1 MAESSTFESVTTGE
15 LTFNPESAVAVIF
28 DPDEEVGAS
37 ETLGESAF
45 AFLSLPTL
53 AALVWGLPEHVS
65 LWLEP
70 PPFCFCFFRLV
81 HLVWFVSVTLVTGG
95 GCAST
100 DVAAV
105 VDVVT
110 RVVHVV
116 AIETTEV
123 AMAAVVSSGC
133 AAVCVLVEREA
144 IVAESAEE
152 VVDIAESAVV
162 PSKFAESA
170 VMVVDVA
177 ELAVTEEDVPADTE
191 VEQVAATESVAEPG
205 VVTEHALVDLSTVAV
220 RSANSAVGL
229 LDLGWLTE
237 PVVSPVDAV
246 TVAMTSALAELA
258 VTVVD
263 FAESAVVTTDAF
275 EKPAALL
282 DCDTCTSSVL
292 AVTGLVVV
300 AVTRLAEVAV
310 TRLAEVVIAGLVGE
324 VKSTIAAEVDA
335 STSVDAVVNA
345 ESADVPVA
353 AEST

>member
-1 MAESSTFESVTTGE
+1 MT
-15 LTFNPESAVAVIF
+15 F
-28 DPDEEVGAS
+28 DPDEEGVGTS

-53 AALVWGLPEHVS
+53 AGLVWGLPEHVS
-65 LWLEP
+65 LWLES
-70 PPFCFCFFRLV
+70 PPFCFCFFRLR

-100 DVAAV
+100 DVVAAV

-123 AMAAVVSSGC
+123 AMAAVVSSDC
-133 AAVCVLVEREA
+133 AAVCVLVERGA

-152 VVDIAESAVV
+152 VGDIAESAVV

-177 ELAVTEEDVPADTE
+177 ELAVTEDDVPVDTE
-191 VEQVAATESVAEPG
+191 VEQVVATESVAEPG

-220 RSANSAVGL
+220 GSANSAVGL

-246 TVAMTSALAELA
+246 TVSMTSALAELA

-263 FAESAVVTTDAF
+263 FAESAVVTMDAF
-275 EKPAALL
+275 EKPAAPL
-282 DCDTCTSSVL
+282 DFDTCTSSVL

-300 AVTRLAEVAV
+300 VVTRLVEVEV

-324 VKSTIAAEVDA
+324 VKSTTAAEVDA

-353 AEST
+353 AESTEVVVAESAYFAGGGGDS